1 VDSYMG
7 AVNEFLSRAKYIA
20 EQIKKEK
27 KVKVLSHI
35 DADGICAASIA
46 VKALQNANIEYDVQ
60 FVKQFDNAIIEKLK
74 NENPPMVWI
83 TDLGSGSIH
92 LLGGINAVVTDHHAP
107 SQLSIVVPR
116 EKRKDLKTFFEEI
129 ERAEILH
136 LNPHLFGKNGATDI
150 SGAGTTYLIAR
161 EMDKKNVEMS
171 AMAIVGA
178 VGDLQDTVYSRLTGT
193 NRIILKES
201 KEHGYIDYF
210 TDARF
215 FGKETRPIYKML
227 QYSMDPVIPTIS
239 NDQNGAIQFLEKLN
253 IPLKNNENWVRWIDI
268 SIEDKRKILSEL
280 AILLLK
286 MGYGSLTVERL
297 IGEVYILSKENSG
310 TPLRDAKEYATL
322 LNSCGRYDQAEIGL
336 NVALGDREEYYKKA
350 ITLLNKHR
358 KTIVDSIN
366 VVKDVG
372 IVKLEKVQYF
382 HAGNNIPE
390 TVVGTVASMALS
402 SGIADPDIPIIGFAE
417 TDNGMIKVSVRAPR
431 GMVDRGLDLSEVMS
445 YAAKQVGGYG
455 GGHNV
460 AAGASIP
467 RGRED
472 EFITIVNIKIG
483 KMIEKVN

>member
-1 VDSYMG
+1 MVT
-7 AVNEFLSRAKYIA
+7 VNEFLSRAKYIA

-27 KVKVLSHI
+27 KVHVISHI
-35 DADGICAASIA
+35 DADGISAASIA
-46 VKALQNANIEYDVQ
+46 IKALQNANIEYTVQ

-74 NENPPMVWI
+74 NENPPMAWI
-83 TDLGSGSIH
+83 TDLGSSSVH
-92 LLGGINAVVTDHHAP
+92 LLGGLNAVVTDHHAP
-107 SQLSIVVPR
+107 SQLTVEVPR
-116 EKRKDLKTFFEEI
+116 SKRKDLKTFFEEI
-129 ERAEILH
+129 ERNEVLH

-161 EMDKKNVEMS
+161 ELDKKNIEMS
-171 AMAIVGA
+171 TMAVVGA
-178 VGDLQDTVYSRLTGT
+178 VGDLQDSVYSRLIGT
-193 NRIILKES
+193 NRIILKEG
-201 KEHGYIDYF
+201 KENGYLDYY

-215 FGKETRPIYKML
+215 FGKETRPVYKML
-227 QYSMDPVIPTIS
+227 QYSIDPVIPTIS

-253 IPLKNNENWVRWIDI
+253 IPLKNNENWVRWIDL
-268 SIEDKRKILSEL
+268 SFEDKRKVMSEL

-286 MGYGSLTVERL
+286 MGYGSLLVERL
-297 IGEVYILSKENSG
+297 IGEVYILSNETSG

-336 NVALGDREEYYKKA
+336 KVALGDREEYYKKA

-366 VVKDVG
+366 IVKDVG
-372 IVKLEKVQYF
+372 IIKLEKVQYF

-402 SGIADPDIPIIGFAE
+402 SGIADPDLPIIGFAE

-431 GMVDRGLDLSEVMS
+431 EMVDKGLDLSAIMS
-445 YAAKQVGGYG
+445 SAAKEVGGYG

-467 RGRED
+467 RGKEE
-472 EFITIVNIKIG
+472 EFIAIVNFKIA